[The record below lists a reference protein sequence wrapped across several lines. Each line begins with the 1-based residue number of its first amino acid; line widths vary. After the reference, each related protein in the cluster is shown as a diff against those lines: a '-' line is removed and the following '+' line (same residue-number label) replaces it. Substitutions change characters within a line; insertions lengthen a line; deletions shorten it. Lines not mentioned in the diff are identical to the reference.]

1 MATVSFDGFAI
12 FPILKNW
19 FTNKR
24 YLFTAE
30 KNEAEEFRMAEGWT
44 PSRCSG
50 TFGRG
55 EESCESLN
63 RTDVLS
69 EIYSSGARLAEFP
82 DRFGGKLN
90 NAIHQQ
96 AAKGIV
102 HGSQSCRAQ

>member
-19 FTNKR
+19 LTNKR

-30 KNEAEEFRMAEGWT
+30 KNEAEEFRIAKG
-44 PSRCSG
+44 SRCSG

-55 EESCESLN
+55 EESCKSLN
-63 RTDVLS
+63 STDVLS